1 MEWGL
6 FNYFP
11 AAHYERAI
19 DQAFQEISEEKLETD
34 GGTTHLHQDGRRST
48 VYYWLNPDT
57 GAALYHTEVNGEEA
71 NPFFGSVSEA
81 EQYLE
86 NLGQR
91 QAERYES
98 LSLYKAKVQKVEDA
112 VEVLTDQS
120 GIDEFVSTNGNS
132 SEESE

>member
-1 MEWGL
+1 M
-6 FNYFP
+6 
-11 AAHYERAI
+11 
-19 DQAFQEISEEKLETD
+19 
-34 GGTTHLHQDGRRST
+34 HQDGRRST

-86 NLGQR
+86 KLGNDQP
-91 QAERYES
+91 ERYEG

-120 GIDEFVSTNGNS
+120 GIDEFVS
-132 SEESE
+132 